1 MRGLCRPKQLEIEM
15 YARQLQE
22 VYNSYLE
29 QHSPIMSHY
38 RALREK
44 DDFYQRDIARNEK
57 LIEQAAEIL
66 TNLQNEWMRTTRT
79 VSSKLNR
86 MNAQK
91 EELARRYWQ
100 MKKESKLANTK
111 DDDMLT
117 VLVDSSQD
125 AIKRLEAV
133 REKLNKITQMHQIC
147 TKYENERLDVL
158 VRCSEEE
165 WRPQSF
171 ENLNDAMMNECR
183 EYSKMDKFL
192 LKVNRVKVQTM
203 CLKAEK
209 TKLAKESLQLKQY
222 IKKYLTELAL
232 KGGKERPLSMKLRN
246 EAQNLD
252 VNGKILNRPVTCIE
266 GALSNAVMYEKRM
279 KLQEKREKEIGG
291 IRAYPRVYCW

>member
-1 MRGLCRPKQLEIEM
+1 M
-15 YARQLQE
+15 YARKLQE

-44 DDFYQRDIARNEK
+44 DDFYQRDIARNEQ

-66 TNLQNEWMRTTRT
+66 TNLQNEWMRTMRT

-100 MKKESKLANTK
+100 MKKESKLANNK

-117 VLVDSSQD
+117 MLVDSSQD

-133 REKLNKITQMHQIC
+133 REKLNKIAQMHQIC

-165 WRPQSF
+165 WRPQIF
-171 ENLNDAMMNECR
+171 ENLNDVMMNECR

-209 TKLAKESLQLKQY
+209 TKLAKENLQLKQY

-232 KGGKERPLSMKLRN
+232 KGGKERPLSMEVRN

-291 IRAYPRVYCW
+291 IRAYQRIYCW